1 MFRLQELALK
11 EKKKRDLEIS
21 VLRSVAT
28 LLPEDVFV
36 FEEYLAWEV

>member
-11 EKKKRDLEIS
+11 EKKRDLEIS
-21 VLRSVAT
+21 VLQSVAT

-36 FEEYLAWEV
+36 FEEFLAWEV

>member
-11 EKKKRDLEIS
+11 EKKRDLEIS

>member
-11 EKKKRDLEIS
+11 EKKRDLEIS
-21 VLRSVAT
+21 VLQSVAT